1 MKIHIHKS
9 NGLYAIW
16 DDAAQRYITQGLFD
30 ADFVAAYLKEFG
42 VRSHPSL
49 LRMLAVTDTFGCSA
63 IPSCDEIV
71 EIGVVI

>member
-9 NGLYAIW
+9 NHQYALW
-16 DDAAQRYITQGLFD
+16 DDEAQRYTTKGLFD
-30 ADFVAAYLKEFG
+30 ADFVEAYLKEFG

-63 IPSCDEIV
+63 IPSCDVIA